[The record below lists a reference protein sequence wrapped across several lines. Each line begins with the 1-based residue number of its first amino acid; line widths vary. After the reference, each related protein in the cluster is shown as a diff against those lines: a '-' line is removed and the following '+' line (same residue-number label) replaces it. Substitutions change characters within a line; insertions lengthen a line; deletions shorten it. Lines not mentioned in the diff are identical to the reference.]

1 MSARILA
8 ARLFAS
14 FSAFLLLVLSYQAS
28 AQIGNSTLS
37 GTVTDTSGAAIV
49 GAQLT
54 LTSKATSFQQKVTSN
69 DRGEYTDRFL
79 ADNLDLGLKA
89 GRAAIGSYRRCD
101 LLFGQVPQVARCL
114 SQGAQEFFLPTF
126 SLPAS

>member
-1 MSARILA
+1 MFTRVLPN
-8 ARLFAS
+8 R
-14 FSAFLLLVLSYQAS
+14 FLLSTSLLLTVLALSAA

-37 GTVTDTSGAAIV
+37 GTVTDTSGAAVV

-54 LTSKATSFQQKVTSN
+54 LTSKATSFEQKVTSN

-114 SQGAQEFFLPTF
+114 SQSAQEFFLPTF
-126 SLPAS
+126 SLPASW